1 MLGINPYWD
10 PDVMKNRLGK
20 EADANNP
27 DMVHDYV
34 IYAAHEKTL
43 MERYEKNKEKVQKEI
58 MKLLPFLDLRG
69 QWSIDVMQNGEDFW
83 IIDMALAKD
92 SALLSCVPKDKIKA
106 VEEDW
111 IPRISIKE
119 L

>member
-1 MLGINPYWD
+1 M
-10 PDVMKNRLGK
+10 
-20 EADANNP
+20 
-27 DMVHDYV
+27 
-34 IYAAHEKTL
+34 
-43 MERYEKNKEKVQKEI
+43 
-58 MKLLPFLDLRG
+58 LDL
-69 QWSIDVMQNGEDFW
+69 SNIFNKAMKKAIDVMQNGEDFW

>member
-1 MLGINPYWD
+1 MI
-10 PDVMKNRLGK
+10 KNQRCGGLFFVYKKGPL
-20 EADANNP
+20 N
-27 DMVHDYV
+27 
-34 IYAAHEKTL
+34 
-43 MERYEKNKEKVQKEI
+43 
-58 MKLLPFLDLRG
+58 
-69 QWSIDVMQNGEDFW
+69 NGEDFW

>member
-1 MLGINPYWD
+1 
-10 PDVMKNRLGK
+10 
-20 EADANNP
+20 
-27 DMVHDYV
+27 
-34 IYAAHEKTL
+34 
-43 MERYEKNKEKVQKEI
+43 

-106 VEEDW
+106 VRRRLDSKNLNQRTVTNFMNYPPPKGMW
-111 IPRISIKE
+111 IRS
-119 L
+119 

>member
-1 MLGINPYWD
+1 
-10 PDVMKNRLGK
+10 
-20 EADANNP
+20 
-27 DMVHDYV
+27 MV
-34 IYAAHEKTL
+34 
-43 MERYEKNKEKVQKEI
+43 VQ
-58 MKLLPFLDLRG
+58 PGRND
-69 QWSIDVMQNGEDFW
+69 QQNGEDFW

>member
-10 PDVMKNRLGK
+10 PDVMKKRFGK

-43 MERYEKNKEKVQKEI
+43 MERYEKNKEKVQREI

-111 IPRISIKE
+111 IPSISNIE